1 MSSLQ
6 AHFLVASPYLT
17 DPNFNRSV
25 VLLIRHNEEG
35 AFGVLLNRPMNN
47 TVREI
52 MRLAGEGECECDQP
66 IYYGGPVQGPL
77 VAVHGLEEH
86 AEAEIL
92 PGVYFSAHKDQLRS
106 IVDQDELPFR
116 LFSGYSGWGD
126 GQLEGEL
133 EVGGWL
139 TAEATAEL
147 VFLSSEQQWQR
158 LTREIGLDI
167 LGPEF
172 KSKQLPDDP
181 SLN

>member
-1 MSSLQ
+1 VRPADLLRWARSG
-6 AHFLVASPYLT
+6 AH
-17 DPNFNRSV
+17 RS
-25 VLLIRHNEEG
+25 
-35 AFGVLLNRPMNN
+35 
-47 TVREI
+47 
-52 MRLAGEGECECDQP
+52 
-66 IYYGGPVQGPL
+66 
-77 VAVHGLEEH
+77 
-86 AEAEIL
+86 
-92 PGVYFSAHKDQLRS
+92 RS